1 MAFGLSVL
9 EKYTSPDALIESVE
23 LSDSLFEFLRKI
35 FRPDPKKRCSAFDIL
50 PCEFLRNDDPLL
62 VEFSMRPANSQISSS
77 ASLAPPTRIR
87 HDSITMASGNSRY
100 ASDFVEAGRLGR
112 GGFGEVVKA
121 RNKLDHRV
129 YAIKKI
135 TQTSRGSLTDV
146 LSEIILLSR
155 LNHPYVVRYYTAWM
169 EEDFGMPLDVDE
181 DAVSFTGSSLSPSDG
196 PSIEF
201 GPSTT
206 GGLDFISSTG
216 YPQIQFEN
224 DSEDEQSD
232 SEAEGEQSGAME
244 EAPNR
249 QDADIIDDNLKL
261 KRTRSGSRTQRPV
274 KSTLYIQME
283 YCEKH
288 VRIEGL
294 WATSNTLTNGRHC
307 EIFSGKDWRAMLTI
321 AGGYSGKYSKA
332 LATSTATE

>member
-1 MAFGLSVL
+1 MAFGLNMIK
-9 EKYTSPDALIESVE
+9 KYTSPDALIESVE

-35 FRPDPKKRCSAFDIL
+35 FRPDPKKRCSAFDLL

-62 VEFSMRPANSQISSS
+62 AELSMQPPSSQMSSS
-77 ASLAPPTRIR
+77 ASLVPPSRIR
-87 HDSITMASGNSRY
+87 HDSVTMVNSNSRY
-100 ASDFVEAGRLGR
+100 ANDFVEAGRLGK

-135 TQTSRGSLTDV
+135 TQTSRGSLADV

-169 EEDFGMPLDVDE
+169 EEDFGMPSEADE
-181 DAVSFTGSSLSPSDG
+181 DAVSFTESSVSPNGG

-216 YPQIQFEN
+216 FPQIQFEN
-224 DSEDEQSD
+224 DSEDDQSSPESEDEQL
-232 SEAEGEQSGAME
+232 GVE
-244 EAPNR
+244 EAPER
-249 QDADIIDDNLKL
+249 QDADVIGDNLKL
-261 KRTRSGSRTQRPV
+261 RRTRSGSRTQRPV

-288 VRIEGL
+288 VRTE
-294 WATSNTLTNGRHC
+294 TLR
-307 EIFSGKDWRAMLTI
+307 
-321 AGGYSGKYSKA
+321 
-332 LATSTATE
+332 

>member
-1 MAFGLSVL
+1 MV
-9 EKYTSPDALIESVE
+9 
-23 LSDSLFEFLRKI
+23 
-35 FRPDPKKRCSAFDIL
+35 
-50 PCEFLRNDDPLL
+50 
-62 VEFSMRPANSQISSS
+62 
-77 ASLAPPTRIR
+77 
-87 HDSITMASGNSRY
+87 SGHSRY
-100 ASDFVEAGRLGR
+100 ANDFVEAGRLGK

-129 YAIKKI
+129 YAVKKI

-169 EEDFGMPLDVDE
+169 EEDFGMSLDADG
-181 DAVSFTGSSLSPSDG
+181 DAVSFIESSLSSNDG

-216 YPQIQFEN
+216 FPQIKFEN

-232 SEAEGEQSGAME
+232 SETEDERSEAVE
-244 EAPNR
+244 EALER
-249 QDADIIDDNLKL
+249 QDAEAMGDNLKL
-261 KRTRSGSRTQRPV
+261 KQTRSGSRTLRPV

-288 VRIEGL
+288 VRTEDL
-294 WATSNTLTNGRHC
+294 RVAQNRLTKRRRY
-307 EIFSGKDWRAMLTI
+307 EIFLGKDWQVISTK
-321 AGGYSGKYSKA
+321 AGDCSGRYSRA
-332 LATSTATE
+332 LAISTVTE